1 MLEAHSQMALI
12 SNTSVRNQTSAAD
25 TRPRTGQRVTWCE
38 CYLPARAITKLH
50 CSVTR
55 ATKCD
60 NLAYVTISPG
70 VQTLTT
76 TNASPTRYCYA
87 TTTND
92 NWPFTVILCSP
103 VPGCVNKSTWIDASP
118 TGSSPGAGFSD
129 IDTANKQD
137 NLLTYHKYITAAC
150 IHF

>member
-70 VQTLTT
+70 VKLLPLPTPVQRGIVTPPQQT
-76 TNASPTRYCYA
+76 
-87 TTTND
+87 
-92 NWPFTVILCSP
+92 
-103 VPGCVNKSTWIDASP
+103 
-118 TGSSPGAGFSD
+118 
-129 IDTANKQD
+129 
-137 NLLTYHKYITAAC
+137 ITDLSQ
-150 IHF
+150 